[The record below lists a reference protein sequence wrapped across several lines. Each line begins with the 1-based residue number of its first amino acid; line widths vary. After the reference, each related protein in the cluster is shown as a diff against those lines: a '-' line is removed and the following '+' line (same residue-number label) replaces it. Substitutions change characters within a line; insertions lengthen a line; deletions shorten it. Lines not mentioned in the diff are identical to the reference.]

1 MCQDWPSGVPGT
13 TFSPPRLRLW
23 TKPFIPTQENIS
35 HLLECFQAAG
45 MLSQVELQQGPWG
58 CVYPSKLNSSRVQ
71 TPIILAVKLLAL
83 AQLILRRGSGACTA
97 PSAAFSV
104 GSFTMRKIVDNSRA
118 SEKNNRAKRG
128 LEHSFYG
135 ERLREW
141 DGSVW
146 RTGRRL
152 RGDLIA
158 MYNSLEGGW
167 SEVGVGDSNRIRGD
181 DGLRLPHLRY

>member
-13 TFSPPRLRLW
+13 TFPHQGFGSGPNPSSQPRKTFHTCLSAF
-23 TKPFIPTQENIS
+23 KP
-35 HLLECFQAAG
+35 LGCFPRSSCSG
-45 MLSQVELQQGPWG
+45 GPWG

-83 AQLILRRGSGACTA
+83 TQLILRRGSGVCTA

-104 GSFTMRKIVDNSRA
+104 GPFAMRKILRTWSCP
-118 SEKNNRAKRG
+118 EKSNRAERG
-128 LEHSFYG
+128 LKHSSYV

-146 RTGRRL
+146 IT
-152 RGDLIA
+152 
-158 MYNSLEGGW
+158 EGSGETLLLCPTPW
-167 SEVGVGDSNRIRGD
+167 KDVGVRW
-181 DGLRLPHLRY
+181 GLVTATG